1 MGTFFEVPFLIS
13 VIFFLYLIDCGS
25 LKKATLTIK
34 IREGFDNIFIN
45 LK

>member
-1 MGTFFEVPFLIS
+1 VEV
-13 VIFFLYLIDCGS
+13 

-45 LK
+45 KKYKKWDYLIFLKEKN